1 MIGEELL
8 RQGNRVR
15 IQQVDARGTILREY
29 KLTVASSRTLG
40 DNIIVKSTTG
50 KVLTLPEWD
59 FRLRCSPFVITE
71 DEDKDS
77 SATGEQKKT
86 QFSQQT
92 ASVDAQIN
100 KYIDDILMSD
110 FDAASYAQ
118 SLLGIANRASKIL
131 ELKNTIL
138 KMGLSKIPSEQRKS
152 VSDILLNEYGISPE
166 ETPHETEAN
175 IQVPRA
181 GRAGPS
187 T

>member
-15 IQQVDARGTILREY
+15 IQQVDARGAILREY
-29 KLTVASSRTLG
+29 KLTVASSRMLG
-40 DNIIVKSTTG
+40 DNVIVKSTTG

-71 DEDKDS
+71 DEDKDNTAS
-77 SATGEQKKT
+77 GEQKKT
-86 QFSQQT
+86 QISQQT

-118 SLLGIANRASKIL
+118 SLLGIANRAGKIL

-138 KMGLSKIPSEQRKS
+138 KMGLAKIPSEQRKS
-152 VSDILLNEYGISPE
+152 VSDILLNEYGTSPD

-175 IQVPRA
+175 VQAPRA